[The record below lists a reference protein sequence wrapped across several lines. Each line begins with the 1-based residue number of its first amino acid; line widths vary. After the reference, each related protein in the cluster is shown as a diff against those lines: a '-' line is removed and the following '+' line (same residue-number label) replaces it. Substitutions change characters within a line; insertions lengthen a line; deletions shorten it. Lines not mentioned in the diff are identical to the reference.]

1 MAEYSQFKCTMNPQ
15 RRKIYF
21 KRSCFDLSNKDLNV
35 DSLVV
40 ELSRIS
46 SITPLTLLDI
56 SNNIKCEESNS
67 PQIMDKLFLEIE
79 RLLKENK
86 NITSLLIAGNH
97 LFSRT
102 PHPINQ
108 HLRDYLV
115 DLNGLLLSST
125 VTEIDIS
132 DNFVIGYTGHQ
143 LSGLAALCRQFLL
156 KKGVSF
162 TCRMNRLH
170 SSSLLFISE
179 SLGCFSSLV
188 YLDLSDNFI
197 CRDSSGSVNLE
208 GFREL
213 CHRISQTMQLK
224 TLNLARNELC
234 DDSFVYLF
242 EAVAVMVQIQ
252 TVDVSGNFC
261 QEMGAE
267 AVKKTIIS
275 HSINLGSRYLVTD
288 FVEFNLNDLARY
300 LRYVYHSWQIVSEGS
315 QYIVEPSRARRGR
328 THIRSYFEIG
338 DYFNPGS
345 IGL

>member
-1 MAEYSQFKCTMNPQ
+1 VAEYSRFEYTMNPQ

-40 ELSRIS
+40 EISRIS

-67 PQIMDKLFLEIE
+67 PQKMDKLFLEIE

-86 NITSLLIAGNH
+86 NITSLLIAGNQ

-143 LSGLAALCRQFLL
+143 LSGLAALCRQFLV

-197 CRDSSGSVNLE
+197 CRDSSGSVNLQ

-213 CHRISQTMQLK
+213 CHRISQTMKLK
-224 TLNLARNELC
+224 TLNLARNELG
-234 DDSFVYLF
+234 DDSFVYIF
-242 EAVAVMVQIQ
+242 EAVAVMLQIQ

-267 AVKKTIIS
+267 AVKKAIIS
-275 HSINLGSRYLVTD
+275 HSLNFGSRYLVIN
-288 FVEFNLNDLARY
+288 FVAFNLNDLARY
-300 LRYVYHSWQIVSEGS
+300 LICVHHSWQIVSEGS
-315 QYIVEPSRARRGR
+315 QYIVEPSKA
-328 THIRSYFEIG
+328 
-338 DYFNPGS
+338 
-345 IGL
+345 